1 MDILAATSA
10 AFIAGI
16 VEGRSVLKHYCENDE
31 KSSGSEQTQSL
42 LVPSLVYG
50 TLSLPLTVIGSSP
63 SVELVSRFSQLEIPE
78 PRTPV
83 MAEHPKDASSED
95 IHQYEPTI
103 RRMKLGLPSNGE
115 LDGQNEDKLTNPNGG
130 RNVLQMREENRRAL
144 AATHEKK
151 LAEKAIDS
159 ANAFN
164 ALTSHVQGTHRG
176 DYRGQVKG
184 GSSVAPPI
192 LGKTLP
198 TTVAENMRR
207 ARILLIGWGAVSATV
222 LYQKYQRERN
232 DDKKGQIVHSQQGKN
247 LAAVQKYMQCTGCNA
262 GVAMRIMTDHQ
273 ELNEVK
279 RTICSPRKH
288 PINFDK
294 MDTLIPCSLPIICS
308 AQQTLVAHEDIPVW
322 SIGDN
327 ANDWLDIPFDK
338 RMFFENI
345 DGSKQF
351 VILESITSTSLLG
364 GVISQQRRYL
374 KQGNERQSILQAEI
388 SSRMIQNA
396 LKVKF
401 EGSVGV
407 THIIVGTTAKHVSDD
422 GPFDVLPTDRI
433 RLNSMDAVASKIV
446 QSVHLALSAVNDLK
460 KPKDS
465 KQTENTD
472 FHNHMSQSTATKNVM
487 EANKSSSNFLLK
499 AIDTV
504 GMQIH
509 NAGRKVVSAA
519 TNTVVDAVDSV
530 GRQVRKASQIVIDTA
545 DNVGILLIKTI
556 KRSPNYKGTIHV
568 LSDDLE
574 LVSWAKS
581 IMAPRDFQ
589 IIWHDV
595 RRHNYTKP
603 LDQKEFDNKS
613 TDIFLVLC
621 TTDAC
626 TIHTSTVLATM
637 LPIEQTNKII
647 SVVEKVS
654 SCDTLHIL
662 LNAENEMIAEP
673 ICVALIH
680 EELIANAKTFLISD
694 KLEPNN

>member
-10 AFIAGI
+10 AFFAGI
-16 VEGRSVLKHYCENDE
+16 VEGRSVLKHHCDNDE
-31 KSSGSEQTQSL
+31 KSSHSEQMQSL
-42 LVPSLVYG
+42 IVPSLLYG

-63 SVELVSRFSQLEIPE
+63 SIELVSRFSQLEIQE
-78 PRTPV
+78 RRTPV

-95 IHQYEPTI
+95 IHQSEPTI
-103 RRMKLGLPSNGE
+103 RRMKLGLPE
-115 LDGQNEDKLTNPNGG
+115 GQHEDKLTNLNGG
-130 RNVLQMREENRRAL
+130 RNVIQMREENRRAL
-144 AATHEKK
+144 AATHDKK
-151 LAEKAIDS
+151 MAEKEEAIDS
-159 ANAFN
+159 ANVSN
-164 ALTSHVQGTHRG
+164 ALTSQVQGAYRS

-184 GSSVAPPI
+184 GSSVAPPL
-192 LGKTLP
+192 LGKSLP
-198 TTVAENMRR
+198 TAVAENMRR
-207 ARILLIGWGAVSATV
+207 ARILFMGWGAVSAAV
-222 LYQKYQRERN
+222 LYQRYQREKN
-232 DDKKGQIVHSQQGKN
+232 DKEEQIVNSQRGKS
-247 LAAVQKYMQCTGCNA
+247 LAAIQKYMQCPGCNA

-273 ELNEVK
+273 DINEVK
-279 RTICSPRKH
+279 RMIGSPRTH

-294 MDTLIPCSLPIICS
+294 MDTMVPCSLPIMCS
-308 AQQTLVAHEDIPVW
+308 TEQSLVAHEDIPVW

-338 RMFFENI
+338 RMFFGNN

-364 GVISQQRRYL
+364 GVISQQQRYL
-374 KQGNERQSILQAEI
+374 KEGNERQSILQAEI

-396 LKVKF
+396 LKVKA
-401 EGSVGV
+401 GGTVGV

-446 QSVHLALSAVNDLK
+446 QSVHRALNAVNDIK
-460 KPKDS
+460 KPKDDS
-465 KQTENTD
+465 KQKENAD
-472 FHNHMSQSTATKNVM
+472 FHNHMSQITGTKNGI
-487 EANKSSSNFLLK
+487 EENKSSSSNILLR

-509 NAGRKVVSAA
+509 NVGRKVVSAA
-519 TNTVVDAVDSV
+519 SNAVVGAVDSV
-530 GRQVRKASQIVIDTA
+530 GRQVRKGSQIVIDTA
-545 DNVGILLIKTI
+545 DNVGTLLIQTI

-568 LSDDLE
+568 FSDDLE

-581 IMAPRDFQ
+581 IMTPRDFQ

-595 RRHNYTKP
+595 RRHSYTKP
-603 LDQKEFDNKS
+603 LERKKFDNKS

-621 TTDAC
+621 ANDAC
-626 TIHTSTVLATM
+626 TMHTSTVLATV
-637 LPIEQTNKII
+637 LPIEQTKKII

-654 SCDTLHIL
+654 SSDTLHTL

-673 ICVALIH
+673 ICVASIN
-680 EELIANAKTFLISD
+680 EELIAKAKTFLISD
-694 KLEPNN
+694 KLEPKS

>member
-10 AFIAGI
+10 AFFAGI
-16 VEGRSVLKHYCENDE
+16 VEGRSVLKHHCDNDE
-31 KSSGSEQTQSL
+31 TSSNSEQTQSL
-42 LVPSLVYG
+42 IVPSLVYG

-63 SVELVSRFSQLEIPE
+63 SVELVSRFSQLEIQE
-78 PRTPV
+78 RRTPV

-95 IHQYEPTI
+95 IHQSEPAI
-103 RRMKLGLPSNGE
+103 RRMKLGLPE
-115 LDGQNEDKLTNPNGG
+115 GQHEDKLTNSNGG
-130 RNVLQMREENRRAL
+130 RNVIQMREENRRAL
-144 AATHEKK
+144 AATHDKKMAEK
-151 LAEKAIDS
+151 EKAIDS
-159 ANAFN
+159 ANASN
-164 ALTSHVQGTHRG
+164 ALTSQVQGTHRS

-192 LGKTLP
+192 LGKSLP
-198 TTVAENMRR
+198 TAVAENMRR
-207 ARILLIGWGAVSATV
+207 ARILLMGWGAVSAAL

-232 DDKKGQIVHSQQGKN
+232 DKEGRIVHSQQGKS

-273 ELNEVK
+273 DINEVK
-279 RTICSPRKH
+279 RMIGSPRIH

-294 MDTLIPCSLPIICS
+294 MDTLIPCSLPILCS
-308 AQQTLVAHEDIPVW
+308 TQQSLLAHEDIPVW

-327 ANDWLDIPFDK
+327 ANDWLDVPFDK
-338 RMFFENI
+338 RMFFENN
-345 DGSKQF
+345 DGSKF

-364 GVISQQRRYL
+364 GVISQQQRYL
-374 KQGNERQSILQAEI
+374 KEGNERQSILQAEI

-396 LKVKF
+396 LLVKVKA
-401 EGSVGV
+401 GGTVGV

-446 QSVHLALSAVNDLK
+446 QSVHRALTTVNDVK

-465 KQTENTD
+465 KQTENAD
-472 FHNHMSQSTATKNVM
+472 FHNHMSQITGTKNGI
-487 EANKSSSNFLLK
+487 EENKSSSSNILLR

-519 TNTVVDAVDSV
+519 SNTVVGAVDSV

-545 DNVGILLIKTI
+545 DNVGTLLIKTI

-568 LSDDLE
+568 FSDDLE

-581 IMAPRDFQ
+581 IMTPRDFQ

-595 RRHNYTKP
+595 RRHTYTKP
-603 LDQKEFDNKS
+603 LEQKKFDNKS

-637 LPIEQTNKII
+637 LPIEQTKKII

-654 SCDTLHIL
+654 SCDTLHML

-673 ICVALIH
+673 ICIASIH
-680 EELIANAKTFLISD
+680 EELIAKAKTFLISD
-694 KLEPNN
+694 KLEPKS